1 MYHKLYLR
9 DVPANAIHIKPKTV
23 QIPLK
28 NGKFETRSLNDKG
41 KMIVHSE
48 YWYAKVKQPDGNW
61 KEMVL
66 AKGKQNATHKL
77 CNIEKEME
85 DIRCGRKVP
94 VREDKPLNDLIKQWI
109 SSKEGKG
116 CHKAYVHVAN
126 TDLRMVLDK
135 LNVKEVKDFLNPA
148 FEQHFQNVA
157 DAWLVD
163 GRYKITVPEIEE
175 FTLDQIAALLGSSLE
190 HANTMTKANAIPY
203 TERDGRKRFKRENV
217 EALMHSRN
225 KPASRGTI
233 NRWTG
238 MVKDFVNYLIR
249 QKVMSLTHKPNMPA
263 KLEDRIIDRRKV
275 RRAVTWQ
282 ECLQLCESVI
292 AVNAQ
297 HKYLNAFE
305 RSVLY
310 RTAFCTLLRR
320 RALQELKV
328 SDCHLNAKTP
338 FISVRKETDKTG
350 RARSIP
356 IMNKQLLDDLK
367 TLIQDKPL
375 GHKVW
380 DCPNN
385 TADFLRRDIKDANL
399 EFRTVEG
406 DWDFHAFR
414 HSGATHMALN
424 NVPLYQV
431 CKLGGWANFEMF
443 FNRYGHLSIE
453 DLGKSVEGVF

>member
-9 DVPANAIHIKPKTV
+9 DVPANAIYIEPNTV
-23 QIPLK
+23 QIRLK
-28 NGKFETRSLNDKG
+28 NGKFDTRSLNDKG
-41 KMIVHSE
+41 KMIVKSE
-48 YWYAKVKQPDGNW
+48 YWYTRIKQPDGSW

-66 AKGKQNATHKL
+66 AKNKTNAEHLKVKL
-77 CNIEKEME
+77 QKEME

-94 VREDKPLNDLIKQWI
+94 VKEDKPLNDLIKQWI
-109 SSKEGKG
+109 SGKEGKG
-116 CHKAYVHVAN
+116 CHKAHVHMAN

-135 LNVKEVKDFLNPA
+135 LNVKEVKDFINPT
-148 FEQHFQNVA
+148 FEQRFQDVA

-163 GRYKITVPEIEE
+163 GRYKITVPEMEE
-175 FTLDQIAALLGSSLE
+175 FTLDQIGALLGSSLE

-203 TERDGRKRFKRENV
+203 TERDGKKRFKRENV
-217 EALMHSRN
+217 EALMHLRN
-225 KPASRGTI
+225 RPASRGTI

-249 QKVMSLTHKPNMPA
+249 QKVISLINKPNMPA
-263 KLEDRIIDRRKV
+263 KLESGTIDRRKV
-275 RRAVTWQ
+275 RRAVSWQ
-282 ECLQLCESVI
+282 DCVKLCDSVLAI
-292 AVNAQ
+292 NSQ
-297 HKYLNAFE
+297 HRYLSAFE

-310 RTAFCTLLRR
+310 RTAFCTLARR

-338 FISVRKETDKTG
+338 FISIRKETDKTG

-356 IMNKQLLDDLK
+356 ITNKQLLEDFR
-367 TLIQDKPL
+367 TLIQGKPL
-375 GHKVW
+375 GDKVW
-380 DCPNN
+380 NCPDN
-385 TADFLRRDIKDANL
+385 TADFLRRDIKSANL

-424 NVPLYQV
+424 HVPLYQV
-431 CKLGGWANFEMF
+431 CKIGGWANFEMF
-443 FNRYGHLSIE
+443 FNRYGHLTIE
-453 DLGKSVEGVF
+453 DLGKSVEGIF